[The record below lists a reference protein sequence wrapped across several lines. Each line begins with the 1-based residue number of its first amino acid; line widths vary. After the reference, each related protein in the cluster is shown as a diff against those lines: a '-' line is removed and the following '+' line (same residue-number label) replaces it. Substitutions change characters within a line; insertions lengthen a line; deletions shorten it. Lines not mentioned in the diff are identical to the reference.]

1 MFSVLGGPEK
11 NEEDID
17 WLNDLKLF
25 IDDNNIILTKIMMPA
40 IEMHKQHPDHPAAHK
55 LYIKPLN
62 RCADLYCKKFE
73 IKDAV
78 EDLFD
83 VKVSKVRT
91 QNRLGKPRRYRFRW
105 GRTKAWKK
113 AMVTLNKEHNIE
125 FF

>member
-73 IKDAV
+73 IKDQKEIFPSDKIEELA
-78 EDLFD
+78 
-83 VKVSKVRT
+83 K
-91 QNRLGKPRRYRFRW
+91 RFC
-105 GRTKAWKK
+105 
-113 AMVTLNKEHNIE
+113 EQQSQFIE
-125 FF
+125 KGDYEEER